1 MAWIQ
6 NGVGP
11 VRALVM
17 GTELSFEVSVSSYRC
32 QPRHSSAQSYSR
44 QEAEQ
49 LIGAQLQRVM
59 LLTEA
64 SK

>member
-1 MAWIQ
+1 VAWIQ
-6 NGVGP
+6 NGVAP

-17 GTELSFEVSVSSYRC
+17 DTELSFEVSVSSYRG
-32 QPRHSSAQSYSR
+32 QPRHSSPQSYSR

-49 LIGAQLQRVM
+49 LVGTQLQRVM